1 MTNMKFKFLFT
12 VLFFVCIFSGFSSF
26 AQSGGTLQ
34 GKVFSSDGQ
43 PAEGVSVVLVGKKHA
58 TTTNSL
64 GEYKLTGIQPGSYVL
79 RASSVELK
87 PVEKN
92 ITIQPGESASYDFRL
107 TENHA
112 FLEEIVV
119 AGRKNKFYS
128 KESQSVAKMP
138 LARLENAQ
146 VYTSI
151 PKNLLRE
158 QMVID
163 FGNALRNTPGLYKIQ
178 GSRGINSDGASFYS
192 LRGFRT
198 EATMVDGVP
207 SQTNGDYDPASVER
221 IEVVKGPSA
230 TLFGGALTSFGG
242 LVNIITKKP
251 LDTLGGEVSYT
262 TGSFN
267 LNRVNADVYGS
278 LNEEKTVL
286 FRLNAAYHHQLSWQ
300 DAGFRKTFFLAPSL
314 ELRAS
319 EKLRINLNA
328 DFYSAEA
335 TSPSVVFLNRTR
347 QFIAHTPEELHFD
360 WKRSYTSNDLTIK
373 TPTVNVRAVGSYKL
387 SDEWTSQ
394 TIISSNTR
402 RTDGYYQYQFI
413 RKATDDS
420 LERNISLQN
429 TINTTLN
436 IQQNFV
442 GDFKIAGF
450 RNRLLVGIDYV
461 RLKVNNDN
469 SPYIVYDFVN
479 GTLNNDNNYV
489 KISKYGV
496 DQKIAAS
503 TAAPTRNHG
512 STYIYSAYA
521 SDVINITDQLI
532 AMLSLRVDRFDSK
545 GTINHATNALVAN
558 SKYAQ
563 TAFSPKFGLVYQV
576 VKNQVS
582 LFANYMN
589 GFANVAPVT
598 QPLPEISG
606 TFKPQQANQ
615 FEGGVKLELFNNA
628 LNFTASYYDIKVDNV
643 TRPEVYKSN
652 GVDYNITVQNGT
664 QTSKGIEF
672 ELNANPVSGLNINA
686 GYAHNDSKLTKSTTA
701 LEGRRPAA
709 AGPADLANLWMS
721 YSLLSGKLKG
731 FGVGVG
737 GNYIGEHLTANSVA
751 TGVFTFPSYTLLNAT
766 VFYETRRFRLS
777 IKFDNITDEQYF
789 VGQGVISPQTPAAV
803 LAGVAVKL

>member
-12 VLFFVCIFSGFSSF
+12 ALFLVCIFSGFLSF
-26 AQSGGTLQ
+26 AQGGGTLQ

-43 PAEGVSVVLVGKKHA
+43 PAEGVSVVLVGKKHV
-58 TTTNSL
+58 TTTNSQ
-64 GEYKLTGIQPGSYVL
+64 GEYKLAGIQPGSYVL
-79 RASSVELK
+79 RVSSVELK
-87 PVEKN
+87 PVEKS
-92 ITIQPGESASYDFRL
+92 ITIREGESASYDFRL

-112 FLEEIVV
+112 FLEEIVI

-128 KESQSVAKMP
+128 KESQTVAKMP
-138 LARLENAQ
+138 LARLENPQ

-163 FGNALRNTPGLYKIQ
+163 FGNALRNTPGMYKIQ

-207 SQTNGDYDPASVER
+207 AQTNGDYDPASVER
-221 IEVVKGPSA
+221 IEVLKGPSA

-242 LVNIITKKP
+242 LVNIITRKP

-267 LNRVNADVYGS
+267 LNRVNADIYGP

-300 DAGFRKTFFLAPSL
+300 DAGFRKTLFLAPSL

-319 EKLRINLNA
+319 DRLRINLNA

-373 TPTVNVRAVGSYKL
+373 TPTVNVRAVGAYKL
-387 SDEWTSQ
+387 SEDWTSQ

-429 TINTTLN
+429 TINSTLD

-442 GDFKIAGF
+442 GDLKIAGF
-450 RNRLLVGIDYV
+450 RNRLLIGIDYV
-461 RLKVNNDN
+461 RLKANNDN

-479 GTLNNDNNYV
+479 GTLNNDNNYT

-521 SDVINITDQLI
+521 SDVISITDQVM
-532 AMLSLRVDRFDSK
+532 AMLSLRVDQFDSK
-545 GTINHATNALVAN
+545 GTINHATNAPLAN
-558 SKYAQ
+558 SKYQQ
-563 TAFSPKFGLVYQV
+563 TAFSPRFGLVYQV

-589 GFANVAPVT
+589 GFSNVAPVT

-606 TFKPQQANQ
+606 TFKPQQASQ
-615 FEGGVKLELFNNA
+615 FEGGVKLELFNNQ

-643 TRPEVYKSN
+643 TRPEVYKLN

-672 ELNANPVSGLNINA
+672 ELNANPVAGLNINA

-709 AGPADLANLWMS
+709 AGPADLANLWVS
-721 YSLLSGKLKG
+721 YSFLSGKWKG
-731 FGVGVG
+731 LGIGVG
-737 GNYIGEHLTANSVA
+737 GNYISEHLTANSAA

-766 VFYETRRFRLS
+766 VFYEARRFRLG

-789 VGQGVISPQTPAAV
+789 VGQGVISPQMPATV
-803 LAGVAVKL
+803 LASVAVKL